1 MFIIKFNNMVRNKW
15 LWGAFAL
22 LVAVAFGASD
32 IWSSASRG
40 SAETERIGLL
50 GGKSVD
56 PVRFDSVVRLLRLEA
71 RANGSDEPVE
81 PRAVW
86 ELCAALARADEAGLR
101 VPDAQIGA
109 AVHNDASFRDASG
122 AFSAQRYRELL
133 AAVDMTPAMY
143 ENVLRTRILLDR
155 VQGAVAF
162 GPWGAPS
169 VLEDRLRGFTDSY
182 TICTA
187 TLTNAFSAATA
198 DVSDEEVRAFY
209 DSHLELFDEPEKR
222 QVAYVSFKAADFADK
237 VGSFDTP
244 VEEGADD
251 PVLDYYND
259 HYEDYLEEGSA
270 DSDDGPKM
278 KPLEEVRDQVVKAL
292 SAERAKDLAYQ
303 AAGEFADLFLDRDA
317 DSYGPAD
324 FARLAAEQGAT
335 VRTTRLFRAT
345 GDYPVNY
352 KVSPDFVALA
362 FDLGGDSM
370 RDLVG
375 DPVGAGE
382 EEAYVEMLVTNVPA
396 HVEPFEAVSERAARL
411 AREDKADRSFQAAVT
426 TAREAISRGL
436 EEEKDFR
443 ELASSLGLRLGTNV
457 VFSALM
463 SGQDDAPVPQP
474 RDVARIMVQLG
485 KGDFSGDYVPVP
497 DGAMFFYVVDRQPG
511 DANASGFVR
520 MQMARQMAGDAGTRA
535 WEQWLKANLAS
546 LSPQPVVPFDGA
558 PAADEAPEE

>member
-32 IWSSASRG
+32 IWSSASSG
-40 SAETERIGLL
+40 TAETERIGLL

-71 RANGSDEPVE
+71 RANGSDAPVE

-133 AAVDMTPAMY
+133 AAADLTPAMY

-155 VQGAVAF
+155 VQAAVAF
-162 GPWGAPS
+162 GPWSAPS

-198 DVSDEEVRAFY
+198 EVSGEEIRAFY

-222 QVAYVSFKAADFADK
+222 QVAYVSFKAADYEDK
-237 VGSFDTP
+237 VGSF
-244 VEEGADD
+244 EAEGDED

-259 HYEDYLEEGSA
+259 HYEDYLAEDSA
-270 DSDDGPKM
+270 DSDEGPKM

-292 SAERAKDLAYQ
+292 AAERARDLAYQ

-317 DSYGPAD
+317 ADLVPAD

-335 VRTTRLFRAT
+335 VRTTRLFRAS
-345 GDYPVNY
+345 GDYPVNF
-352 KVSPDFVALA
+352 KVSPDFVAMA

-382 EEAYVEMLVTNVPA
+382 DEAFVEMLVTNVPA
-396 HVEPFEAVSERAARL
+396 HVEPFEAVAERAGRL
-411 AREDKADRSFQAAVT
+411 AREDKADRSFQEAVN
-426 TAREAISRGL
+426 TAREAIVRGL

-443 ELASSLGLRLGTNV
+443 ELATSLGLEVGTNV

-463 SGQDDAPVPQP
+463 SGQDDAPVPAA
-474 RDVARIMVQLG
+474 RDVARLMVQLG
-485 KGDFSGDYVPVP
+485 KGDFSGDCVSVGP
-497 DGAMFFYVVDRQPG
+497 DAMFFYVVDRQPG

-520 MQMARQMAGDAGTRA
+520 MQMARQMSSDAGQRA
-535 WEQWLKANLAS
+535 WEQWLKANLES
-546 LSPQPVVPFDGA
+546 LSPQPVVPFDGT
-558 PAADEAPEE
+558 AAEEAPEE

>member
-86 ELCAALARADEAGLR
+86 ELCAALERADEAGLR

-109 AVHNDASFRDASG
+109 AVHGDPSFKDASG

-155 VQGAVAF
+155 IQTAVAA
-162 GPWGAPS
+162 GPWSAPS

-187 TLTNAFSAATA
+187 TLTNGFSAAA
-198 DVSDEEVRAFY
+198 AEVSDEEVRAFY
-209 DSHLELFDEPEKR
+209 DSHVDLFSEPEKR
-222 QVAYVSFKAADFADK
+222 QVAYVAFKAADYADK
-237 VGSFDTP
+237 VGSF
-244 VEEGADD
+244 EAEGDED
-251 PVLDYYND
+251 PVLDYYNE
-259 HYEDYLEEGSA
+259 HYEDYLEEGS
-270 DSDDGPKM
+270 DKSEDGPKM
-278 KPLEEVRDQVVKAL
+278 KPLEDVREEVVKSL
-292 SAERAKDLAYQ
+292 SAERARDLAYQ

-317 DSYGPAD
+317 ADLVPAD

-335 VRTTRLFRAT
+335 VRTTRLFRAS
-345 GDYPVNY
+345 GDYPVNF

-396 HVEPFEAVSERAARL
+396 HVEPFEAVAERAAKL
-411 AREDKADRSFQAAVT
+411 AREDKADRSFQEAAS

-436 EEEKDFR
+436 EEQKDFR
-443 ELASSLGLRLGTNV
+443 ELAEGLGLQVGTNV

-463 SGQDDAPVPQP
+463 AGQDDAPVPAA
-474 RDVARIMVQLG
+474 RDVARLMVQLG
-485 KGDFSGDYVPVP
+485 KGDFSGDFVPVGS
-497 DGAMFFYVVDRQPG
+497 DAMFFYVVDRQPG

-520 MQMARQMAGDAGTRA
+520 MQMARQMAGEAGARA
-535 WEQWLKANLAS
+535 WEQWLKANLES
-546 LSPQPVVPFDGA
+546 LSPQPVVPFDGVA
-558 PAADEAPEE
+558 SGEAPEE

>member
-86 ELCAALARADEAGLR
+86 ELCAALERADEAGLR

-109 AVHNDASFRDASG
+109 AVHGDPSFKDASG

-155 VQGAVAF
+155 IQTAVAA
-162 GPWGAPS
+162 GPWSAPS

-187 TLTNAFSAATA
+187 TLTNGFSAAA
-198 DVSDEEVRAFY
+198 AEVSDEEVRAFY
-209 DSHLELFDEPEKR
+209 DSHVDLFSEPEKR
-222 QVAYVSFKAADFADK
+222 QVAYVAFKAADYADK
-237 VGSFDTP
+237 VGSF
-244 VEEGADD
+244 EAEGDED
-251 PVLDYYND
+251 PVLDYYNE
-259 HYEDYLEEGSA
+259 HYEDYLEEGS
-270 DSDDGPKM
+270 DKSEDGPKM
-278 KPLEEVRDQVVKAL
+278 KPLEDVREEVVKSL
-292 SAERAKDLAYQ
+292 SAERARDLAYQ

-317 DSYGPAD
+317 ADLVPAD

-335 VRTTRLFRAT
+335 VRTTRLFRAS
-345 GDYPVNY
+345 GDYPVNF

-396 HVEPFEAVSERAARL
+396 HVEPFEAVAERAAKL
-411 AREDKADRSFQAAVT
+411 AREDKADRSFQEAAS

-436 EEEKDFR
+436 EEQKDFR
-443 ELASSLGLRLGTNV
+443 ELAEGLGLQVGTNV

-463 SGQDDAPVPQP
+463 AGQDDAPVPAA
-474 RDVARIMVQLG
+474 RDVARLMVQLG
-485 KGDFSGDYVPVP
+485 KGDFSGDFVPVGS
-497 DGAMFFYVVDRQPG
+497 DAMFFYVVDRQPG

-520 MQMARQMAGDAGTRA
+520 MQMARQMAGEAGARA
-535 WEQWLKANLAS
+535 WEQWLKANLES
-546 LSPQPVVPFDGA
+546 LSPQPVVPFDGVA
-558 PAADEAPEE
+558 SEEAPEE